1 MDKLAKEL
9 REDAQRIEA
18 KVSPQLE
25 ERIRA
30 SLASAAQERAPA
42 APASHA
48 ASFWWASSL
57 TGIAATLLVIV
68 VVNLSLD
75 EPEPAITEPAATPQ
89 VAAQFDWNLKPA
101 MLTETLE
108 QELVDIQSDL
118 KKAERVVREDIEQ
131 IGVNPAKERDQG
143 SF

>member
-42 APASHA
+42 APVRHA

-68 VVNLSLD
+68 VFNLSLD
-75 EPEPAITEPAATPQ
+75 EPEPAITEPAATPH